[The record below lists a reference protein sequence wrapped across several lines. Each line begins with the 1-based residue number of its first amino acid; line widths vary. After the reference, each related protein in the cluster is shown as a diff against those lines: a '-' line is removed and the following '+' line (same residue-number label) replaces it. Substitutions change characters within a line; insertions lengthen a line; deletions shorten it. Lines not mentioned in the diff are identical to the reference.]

1 MDVFSETLIKRK
13 YTPKDRKK
21 IISLFITIIVTSILF
36 IIILPLVAMYLRIPF
51 GSFISMA
58 IFGVIVFLIWRALKN
73 MQLEFEYIVV
83 NDTLDIDKIIA
94 QKKRNRE
101 ISLELKTVEEIGIF
115 DEKRFVGRTFDFT
128 LRAERDPLSHENFY
142 MLLSHPNLKRTL
154 IVFTPDEKMIR
165 SLHKTLNPRVAKNL
179 PDTIA

>member
-21 IISLFITIIVTSILF
+21 IVSLFITIIVTSILF
-36 IIILPLVAMYLRIPF
+36 IIVIPFIALSMGIPF
-51 GSFISMA
+51 GATASM
-58 IFGVIVFLIWRALKN
+58 IVFGIIVFFIWRALKN
-73 MQLEFEYIVV
+73 MQLEYEYIIV
-83 NDTLDIDKIIA
+83 NDTLDVDKIVA
-94 QKKRNRE
+94 QKKRSRV
-101 ISLELKTVEEIGIF
+101 ISLELKTVEEVGVF
-115 DEKRFVGRTFDFT
+115 EEKKFVGRNFDFT

-165 SLHKTLNPRVAKNL
+165 SLHKTLNPRIAKNL
-179 PDTIA
+179 PDTIS